1 METHKLEEEKFFA
14 EMEGETKN
22 SLNQRKVDSVEL
34 REAGLVTAEYA
45 VGIVTAV
52 AFAGLLLAI
61 IRSDRVRQLLL
72 NIIENALGVAF

>member
-1 METHKLEEEKFFA
+1 METQPAGLTQSADCEQE
-14 EMEGETKN
+14 N
-22 SLNQRKVDSVEL
+22 SQVTD

-61 IRSDRVRQLLL
+61 IRSDNVRQMLL
-72 NIIENALGVAF
+72 NIIDKALGAAF